1 MRRPL
6 LAVATAMLS
15 LALLTPAAM
24 ANQSGE
30 GLIKATDKNV
40 TMVGFVV
47 IAFFPT
53 IILLL
58 SLLQWRLDKRKEA
71 RKSAAK
77 ARLARADARGGW

>member
-6 LAVATAMLS
+6 LAVATALLS

-58 SLLQWRLDKRKEA
+58 SLLQWRLDKRKDQ
-71 RKSAAK
+71 RKKAAK
-77 ARLARADARGGW
+77 ARSSSPQWRGGW